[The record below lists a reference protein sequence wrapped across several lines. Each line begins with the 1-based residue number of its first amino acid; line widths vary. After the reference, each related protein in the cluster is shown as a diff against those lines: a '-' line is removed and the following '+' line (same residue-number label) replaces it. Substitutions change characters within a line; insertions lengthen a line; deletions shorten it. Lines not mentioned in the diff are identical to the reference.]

1 MLSKHT
7 DEQSCQQHLPALRIL
22 VALGGGAQLGQAR
35 LVAHSRLGLGLGSGL
50 GLGLGLELGLAL
62 GLAAHLRGGRHEP
75 QEAAGVRAHAEDI
88 TVAHDAM
95 ASLCRD
101 ATASLC
107 RVAMASLSTVGIERG
122 GVAGVRGLAAVP
134 LEALGRP

>member
-7 DEQSCQQHLPALRIL
+7 DEQSCQQHLPALRVV

-95 ASLCRD
+95 ASLCR
-101 ATASLC
+101 
-107 RVAMASLSTVGIERG
+107 VAMASRNTVGIERG
-122 GVAGVRGLAAVP
+122 GAAGVQGLTAAP
-134 LEALGRP
+134 LEAQGLRQRGWQ

>member
-7 DEQSCQQHLPALRIL
+7 DEQSCQQHLPALRVV
-22 VALGGGAQLGQAR
+22 VALGGGAQLGHAR
-35 LVAHSRLGLGLGSGL
+35 LVAHSRLGLGLGLGSGL

-88 TVAHDAM
+88 TMGHDPM
-95 ASLCRD
+95 ASP
-101 ATASLC
+101 C
-107 RVAMASLSTVGIERG
+107 RVAMAGRNAVGIERG